1 MNGQRRRFQHR
12 RKGRWWRGGLA
23 AAARKGDSLG
33 QRAASAHRATTV
45 WHPVHVPDTSD
56 LSPSHPHPRRPPQ
69 AEAGVYSLVPA
80 STLPLMGS
88 PEASTWGS
96 SSVPWGSAL
105 VTAELPCSA
114 WSQAPRLRDVRER
127 RAAGSAPGVSGP
139 HAGEEQRRLGL
150 CDPVQN
156 AVLERATRT
165 CISWVRSQ
173 GRWPQGRGVAGVRR
187 KAQRLGGSQG
197 QSAGPAGAESSRSGG
212 EWQSGDA
219 GV

>member
-1 MNGQRRRFQHR
+1 MAGTCPL
-12 RKGRWWRGGLA
+12 W
-23 AAARKGDSLG
+23 SLLSS
-33 QRAASAHRATTV
+33 RTVASASCGLLLALRSP
-45 WHPVHVPDTSD
+45 HP
-56 LSPSHPHPRRPPQ
+56 LRPSHPHPRRPPQ
-69 AEAGVYSLVPA
+69 AEAGIYSLVPA

-88 PEASTWGS
+88 PEASTWRS

-156 AVLERATRT
+156 AVLERARRT

-197 QSAGPAGAESSRSGG
+197 QSAGPARAESSRSGG

>member
-1 MNGQRRRFQHR
+1 MVTAIITHC
-12 RKGRWWRGGLA
+12 GLGLLCLLLA
-23 AAARKGDSLG
+23 LRSP
-33 QRAASAHRATTV
+33 
-45 WHPVHVPDTSD
+45 HP
-56 LSPSHPHPRRPPQ
+56 LRPSHPHPRRPPQ

-88 PEASTWGS
+88 PEASTWRS

>member
-1 MNGQRRRFQHR
+1 MALRSD
-12 RKGRWWRGGLA
+12 GGLA
-23 AAARKGDSLG
+23 AGSGPQGARLDWLG
-33 QRAASAHRATTV
+33 GAEPVGRDLPLVVTAIITHCGLGLLCLLLALRSP
-45 WHPVHVPDTSD
+45 HP
-56 LSPSHPHPRRPPQ
+56 LRPSHPHPRRPPQ

-88 PEASTWGS
+88 PEASTWQS

-156 AVLERATRT
+156 AVLESREDVHFVGEVTGTMATGT
-165 CISWVRSQ
+165 
-173 GRWPQGRGVAGVRR
+173 GRGWGAKEGAATWRVAGPVRR
-187 KAQRLGGSQG
+187 AREGREL
-197 QSAGPAGAESSRSGG
+197 E
-212 EWQSGDA
+212 EWW
-219 GV
+219 